1 MGVKPSD
8 ADLSEDD
15 FMQSNGEQVEE
26 PGIQKLG
33 KIMLSL
39 NCCFLLKCGRG
50 QGGAINEDGRRLPL

>member
-26 PGIQKLG
+26 PGICDSEIG
-33 KIMLSL
+33 
-39 NCCFLLKCGRG
+39 
-50 QGGAINEDGRRLPL
+50 EDNVVFC

>member
-26 PGIQKLG
+26 PAIQKFG
-33 KIMLSL
+33 IEENAVFK
-39 NCCFLLKCGRG
+39 LLFSVEMW
-50 QGGAINEDGRRLPL
+50 QGSRWGHR